1 MIRENPSAIRC
12 TFTDMK
18 VFDNILVIGK
28 VWPEPSSSAAGTRM
42 MQLLNLFKSKNTKL
56 TFACTANTSQ
66 HQVDLK
72 ALDIIAAT
80 IELNSDSF
88 NDFILDLKPTL
99 VIFDRFMTEEQFGWR
114 VMEHCPNALRV
125 LNTEDMHFLRDARHK
140 ALKNGKSID
149 LNNQSEMHSSNT
161 SREISAI
168 YRSDLS
174 LIISSVEKE
183 LLTNTFQV
191 PDHLL
196 YYLPLFIKRTSD
208 NIPEFEERSNFMFI
222 GNFLHEPNTDAVKY
236 LKDEIWP
243 LIRKEIPNAKV
254 IIYGAYPTQKVSQL
268 NAPKDGFY
276 IHGRTN
282 DASEETMKARISL
295 APIRFGAGIKGK
307 LLEAMACGTPNVT
320 TSIGAEGIKFDS
332 EWNGSVVDSAE
343 SFANVAV
350 ELYSNKQKWSEA
362 QENGFKIISKSFDS
376 KTHLPNLDKTLQD
389 IFDNLGAHRVK
400 DYTSTLVKQQ
410 TMMSSRYLS
419 YWIMEKEKSLKEN

>member
-1 MIRENPSAIRC
+1 
-12 TFTDMK
+12 MK

-196 YYLPLFIKRTSD
+196 YYLLLPF
-208 NIPEFEERSNFMFI
+208 
-222 GNFLHEPNTDAVKY
+222 
-236 LKDEIWP
+236 
-243 LIRKEIPNAKV
+243 
-254 IIYGAYPTQKVSQL
+254 
-268 NAPKDGFY
+268 
-276 IHGRTN
+276 
-282 DASEETMKARISL
+282 RIS
-295 APIRFGAGIKGK
+295 
-307 LLEAMACGTPNVT
+307 
-320 TSIGAEGIKFDS
+320 KF
-332 EWNGSVVDSAE
+332 
-343 SFANVAV
+343 
-350 ELYSNKQKWSEA
+350 
-362 QENGFKIISKSFDS
+362 
-376 KTHLPNLDKTLQD
+376 
-389 IFDNLGAHRVK
+389 
-400 DYTSTLVKQQ
+400 
-410 TMMSSRYLS
+410 
-419 YWIMEKEKSLKEN
+419 